1 VGQLAPHPHQWIGEM
16 KMAHKNFNKFWLI
29 YGRVSGF
36 ALGFSVDKFSITI
49 DLGFWYIGL
58 ER

>member
-1 VGQLAPHPHQWIGEM
+1 M
-16 KMAHKNFNKFWLI
+16 KMAHKKFNKFWLI

-58 ER
+58 EY

>member
-1 VGQLAPHPHQWIGEM
+1 MSERRITKKV
-16 KMAHKNFNKFWLI
+16 WLS

-36 ALGFSVDKFSITI
+36 AIGFDVSRWSATL

-58 ER
+58 EY